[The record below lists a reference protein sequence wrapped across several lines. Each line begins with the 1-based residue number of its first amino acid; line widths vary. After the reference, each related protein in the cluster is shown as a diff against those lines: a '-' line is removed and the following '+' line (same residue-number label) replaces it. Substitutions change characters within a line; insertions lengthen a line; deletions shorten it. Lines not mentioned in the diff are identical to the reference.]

1 MQEKISEY
9 VLINYINGDVVIRV
23 EEESIAVL
31 NREEAI
37 AVAKSIL
44 RHYGGNRN
52 DS

>member
-9 VLINYINGDVVIRV
+9 VLLNYIHGDVVIRV
-23 EEESIAVL
+23 EEESVAVL

-44 RHYGGNRN
+44 RNMEEEECKQ
-52 DS
+52 